1 MLNSTYLK
9 TPILI
14 KYLTTSFRYSQTYMR
29 LSKKNTINV
38 KRQKALYRSD
48 TLQDLLLGL
57 NSLCRGAE
65 SKYFNGHTNIKD
77 GKMINFLIRGIMDTN
92 AKLRDTI
99 LFNLLSYIQNR
110 LLTKGRTLP
119 ELMNCIYFLTI

>member
-99 LFNLLSYIQNR
+99 LFNLLSYIHNR
-110 LLTKGRTLP
+110 LLTKDVLLP